1 VVDRHETGMS
11 FKKYEVLVAGF
22 FNCGVL
28 KVFLSIVVEY
38 VFMIDED
45 PVVVMTWMERLL
57 SSSYPGRLA

>member
-1 VVDRHETGMS
+1 MS

-45 PVVVMTWMERLL
+45 PVVVMTWSVSYLL
-57 SSSYPGRLA
+57 PTPVG